1 MIDVQI
7 YIYICIYIY
16 IPGTHLSFV
25 SPPQEAFSQ
34 SKQASFGLQVYT
46 VTIYIY
52 IICML
57 FHNFFGEPWP
67 DIFGRF
73 PDPFLSGIEIQET
86 TKQHQFNTL
95 KLT

>member
-1 MIDVQI
+1 MFRYDRCPNI
-7 YIYICIYIY
+7 YIYVYIY

-52 IICML
+52 YMYAVSQ
-57 FHNFFGEPWP
+57 
-67 DIFGRF
+67 
-73 PDPFLSGIEIQET
+73 FLW
-86 TKQHQFNTL
+86 
-95 KLT
+95 